1 MGRNLFLECA
11 VLHPYRFVAIASA
24 VCRFCLDLARLEIV
38 SWSITEANTLSKAL
52 CVAKLTCKAPKR
64 CIPTTLPLIEA
75 APLSL
80 PCIEVRSTS
89 IPRSEALSLVL
100 PQCEDFTCFTDAAWN
115 TFSGSC
121 GMRWIF
127 KTQHQRVIH
136 QGSSS
141 RLHTPSALAAE
152 AFAFKS
158 ALTAALRMEFTS
170 ITVCLDS
177 QVLISLFNTETT
189 SNELQGILHDMTCL
203 CRSHLYFKFCF
214 ISRLANMSADAI
226 AKETLFSFDFPVV

>member
-1 MGRNLFLECA
+1 MF
-11 VLHPYRFVAIASA
+11 PQ
-24 VCRFCLDLARLEIV
+24 
-38 SWSITEANTLSKAL
+38 
-52 CVAKLTCKAPKR
+52 LTCKAPKR

-100 PQCEDFTCFTDAAWN
+100 PQCEDLTCFTDAAWN

-127 KTQHQRVIH
+127 KTQHERVIH

-141 RLHTPSALAAE
+141 RLHTPSTLAVE

-177 QVLISLFNTETT
+177 QVLISLLNTETT
-189 SNELQGILHDMTCL
+189 SNELQGILHDITCL
-203 CRSHLYFKFCF
+203 CRSLLY
-214 ISRLANMSADAI
+214 LNSA
-226 AKETLFSFDFPVV
+226 LFHV